1 MCMDL
6 CENSS
11 LSADGLIRC
20 GLLWYTMGNVL
31 VIVVFA
37 VGDIKYF
44 VILQGESMMAFDQF
58 KSGNGFSRALEIQ
71 FLVSKN

>member
-1 MCMDL
+1 
-6 CENSS
+6 
-11 LSADGLIRC
+11 
-20 GLLWYTMGNVL
+20 MGNVL